1 MTRKKEDI
9 VKEMTTVLETFENLL
24 IDYLEDLEAEL
35 EAEKAGDNYPPLM
48 KGLERQVA
56 MVKAMHTFIDE
67 DLWEQMLLVANMSQ
81 SLSHRRTRRF
91 F

>member
-1 MTRKKEDI
+1 MTRKKEEI
-9 VKEMTTVLETFENLL
+9 VREMTSSLETFEGLVL
-24 IDYLEDLEAEL
+24 DYLEDLETEL
-35 EAEKAGDNYPPLM
+35 AAEKAGDNYPPLI

-67 DLWEQMLLVANMSQ
+67 DLWEQLLLVANMSQ

>member
-9 VKEMTTVLETFENLL
+9 VKEMTSALETFEGLL
-24 IDYLEDLEAEL
+24 LDYLEDLETEL
-35 EAEKAGDNYPPLM
+35 EAERTGDQYPPLM

-56 MVKAMHTFIDE
+56 MLKAVHSFIDD
-67 DLWEQMLLVANMSQ
+67 DLWEQMLLIANMSQ

>member
-1 MTRKKEDI
+1 MTRTKEEI
-9 VKEMTTVLETFENLL
+9 VQTMTTTLEAFENQLL
-24 IDYLEDLEAEL
+24 EYLEALEAEL
-35 EAEKAGDNYPPLM
+35 QAEKAGENYPPLM
-48 KGLERQVA
+48 TGLERQIA